1 MIFVFFIPSNLINN
15 QYSLQIR
22 NNFFMELLRNKKV
35 DKKTFKLTAPTFVT
49 SEVSKFSKRLLV
61 KEKHCIAVS

>member
-15 QYSLQIR
+15 QHSLQIR

-49 SEVSKFSKRLLV
+49 SEVSKFS
-61 KEKHCIAVS
+61 